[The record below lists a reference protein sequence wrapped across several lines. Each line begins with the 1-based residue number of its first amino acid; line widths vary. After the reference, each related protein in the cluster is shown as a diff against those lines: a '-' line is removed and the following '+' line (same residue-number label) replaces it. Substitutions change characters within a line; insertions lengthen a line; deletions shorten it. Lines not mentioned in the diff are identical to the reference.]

1 MDNYLRNKLSQQCKM
16 QKCFNASDCLKL
28 TYQYNSVKVAL
39 YFDEYDEINC
49 NLFLILSYD
58 NCVYF
63 TKLDIDVLEAKNPYL
78 EKSPYVILE
87 QIKKDESLK
96 SFYGVM
102 RDKIQNTELKKS
114 SYNHQ
119 DFKQMANNS
128 KKGNEVFFWTLRRA
142 NMQKDHFDFLQKK
155 LKLSSHILQAVR
167 NQGYTIVTTNDI
179 HKRKK
184 LIYILNHY
192 KIKF

>member
-39 YFDEYDEINC
+39 YFDEYDEITC
-49 NLFLILSYD
+49 NLFLILSYGD
-58 NCVYF
+58 YVYF
-63 TKLDIDVLEAKNPYL
+63 AKLDIETLVTKNPYL
-78 EKSPYVILE
+78 EETPLAILE

-119 DFKQMANNS
+119 DFKQVANNS
-128 KKGNEVFFWTLRRA
+128 KKGDEVFFWNLRKV
-142 NMQKDHFDFLQKK
+142 NMQKDHFDFVKNK
-155 LKLSSHILQAVR
+155 LKLSSRILQAIR

-179 HKRKK
+179 YKRKK
-184 LIYILNHY
+184 LICILKHY

>member
-39 YFDEYDEINC
+39 YFDEYDEITC
-49 NLFLILSYD
+49 NLFLILSYE
-58 NCVYF
+58 NYVYF
-63 TKLDIDVLEAKNPYL
+63 TKIDIDALVTKNPYL
-78 EKSPYVILE
+78 EDIPFVVLE
-87 QIKKDESLK
+87 QIRKDESLQN
-96 SFYGVM
+96 FYDVM
-102 RDKIQNTELKKS
+102 RDKIQNTGLKKS

-119 DFKQMANNS
+119 DFKQAANNN
-128 KKGNEVFFWTLRRA
+128 KKGDEVFFWNLRKV
-142 NMQKDHFDFLQKK
+142 NMQKDHFDFVKNK
-155 LKLSSHILQAVR
+155 LKLSSRILQAIR

-179 HKRKK
+179 YKRKK
-184 LIYILNHY
+184 LICILKHY

>member
-39 YFDEYDEINC
+39 YFDEYDEITC
-49 NLFLILSYD
+49 NLFLILSYGD
-58 NCVYF
+58 YVYF
-63 TKLDIDVLEAKNPYL
+63 AKLDIETLVTKNPYL
-78 EKSPYVILE
+78 EETPLAILE

-119 DFKQMANNS
+119 DFKQVANNS
-128 KKGNEVFFWTLRRA
+128 KKGDEVFFWTLRRA

-179 HKRKK
+179 YKRKK
-184 LIYILNHY
+184 LICILKHY

>member
-1 MDNYLRNKLSQQCKM
+1 M

-39 YFDEYDEINC
+39 YFDEYDEITC
-49 NLFLILSYD
+49 NLFLILSYGD
-58 NCVYF
+58 YVYF
-63 TKLDIDVLEAKNPYL
+63 AKLDIETLVTKNPYL
-78 EKSPYVILE
+78 EETPLAILE

-119 DFKQMANNS
+119 DFKQAANNN
-128 KKGNEVFFWTLRRA
+128 KKGDEVFFWNLRKV
-142 NMQKDHFDFLQKK
+142 NMQKDHFDFVKNK
-155 LKLSSHILQAVR
+155 LKLSSRILQAIR
-167 NQGYTIVTTNDI
+167 NQGYTIVTTNNI

>member
-28 TYQYNSVKVAL
+28 TYQYNGIKVAL
-39 YFDEYDEINC
+39 YFDEYDEITC
-49 NLFLILSYD
+49 NLFLILSYGD
-58 NCVYF
+58 YVYF
-63 TKLDIDVLEAKNPYL
+63 AKLDIETLVTKNPYL
-78 EKSPYVILE
+78 EETPLAILE
-87 QIKKDESLK
+87 QIKKDESLQN
-96 SFYGVM
+96 FYDVM

-128 KKGNEVFFWTLRRA
+128 KKGDEVFFWTLRRA

>member
-1 MDNYLRNKLSQQCKM
+1 M

-28 TYQYNSVKVAL
+28 TYQYNGIKVAL
-39 YFDEYDEINC
+39 YFDEYDEITC
-49 NLFLILSYD
+49 NLFLILSYGD
-58 NCVYF
+58 YVYF
-63 TKLDIDVLEAKNPYL
+63 AKLDIETLVTKNPYL
-78 EKSPYVILE
+78 EETPLAILE
-87 QIKKDESLK
+87 QIKKDESLQN
-96 SFYGVM
+96 FYDVM

-114 SYNHQ
+114 RYNHQ

-128 KKGNEVFFWTLRRA
+128 KKGDEVFFWTLRRA

>member
-1 MDNYLRNKLSQQCKM
+1 MDNYLRNKLSKQYKM

-28 TYQYNSVKVAL
+28 TYQYKSVKVAL

-102 RDKIQNTELKKS
+102 RD
-114 SYNHQ
+114 
-119 DFKQMANNS
+119 NNN
-128 KKGNEVFFWTLRRA
+128 KKGDEVFFWTLRRA

>member
-1 MDNYLRNKLSQQCKM
+1 M

-39 YFDEYDEINC
+39 YFDEYDEITC
-49 NLFLILSYD
+49 NLFLILSYGD
-58 NCVYF
+58 YVYF
-63 TKLDIDVLEAKNPYL
+63 AKLDIETLVTKNPYL
-78 EKSPYVILE
+78 EETPLAILE

-119 DFKQMANNS
+119 DFKQVANNS
-128 KKGNEVFFWTLRRA
+128 KKGDEVFFWNLRKV
-142 NMQKDHFDFLQKK
+142 NMQKDHFDFVKNK
-155 LKLSSHILQAVR
+155 LKLSSRILQAIR
-167 NQGYTIVTTNDI
+167 NQGYTIVTTNNI